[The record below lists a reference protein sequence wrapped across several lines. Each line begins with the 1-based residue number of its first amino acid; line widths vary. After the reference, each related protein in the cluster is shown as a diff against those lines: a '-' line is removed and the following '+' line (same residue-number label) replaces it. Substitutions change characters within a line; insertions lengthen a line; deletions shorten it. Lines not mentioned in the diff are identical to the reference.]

1 LGWEL
6 IPALFALNTNTKTM
20 RTITFEGKK
29 INFDFSLGCINDVYV
44 RELGGDFND
53 LVNIQEYGENPS
65 KLIDVTRDMMLSGHL
80 YWLYCNDKDEEADE
94 ILIRIKKARMI
105 ATKWL
110 MQTQVM
116 TVVEWLTKDLM
127 PNDLDAPKQ
136 KEVKKKL
143 Q

>member
-44 RELGGDFND
+44 KELGGDFND

-94 ILIRIKKARMI
+94 ILIKIKKARMI

>member
-1 LGWEL
+1 LGWEF

-44 RELGGDFND
+44 KELGGDFND
-53 LVNIQEYGENPS
+53 LVNMQEYENNPS
-65 KLIDVTRDMMLSGHL
+65 KLLDVTRDMMLSGHI
-80 YWLYCNDKDEEADE
+80 YWLYCNEKEEEADF
-94 ILIRIKKARMI
+94 LMTKLKSARMI

-116 TVVEWLTKDLM
+116 TVVEWITKDLM
-127 PNDLDAPKQ
+127 PNDLDAPKE
-136 KEVKKKL
+136 KPLKKKL
-143 Q
+143 S